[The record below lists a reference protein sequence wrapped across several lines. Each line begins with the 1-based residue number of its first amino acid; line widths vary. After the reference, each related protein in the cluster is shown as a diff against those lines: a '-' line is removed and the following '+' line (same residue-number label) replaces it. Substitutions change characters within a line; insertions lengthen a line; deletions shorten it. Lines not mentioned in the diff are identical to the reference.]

1 MKIAFLLG
9 NLLQGLSSLYL
20 AGARLPW
27 GCLLPGATLPPP
39 TPCPRSQAAWLELCR
54 CSWAEAHL
62 CLLMAVSSVSQPR
75 QIPGAV

>member
-9 NLLQGLSSLYL
+9 NLLQGLSSLSL
-20 AGARLPW
+20 AGAEVAMGLSLAQGYPSF
-27 GCLLPGATLPPP
+27 PPP
-39 TPCPRSQAAWLELCR
+39 PEAAWLELCR
-54 CSWAEAHL
+54 CFWAEGHL